1 LEFHFTEVALDYN
14 VGLTIWRGSVQLLLS
29 HGTACR
35 EEGKQY
41 AFLVDRPNPHVLTGA
56 MVGGPNIEDWFADKR
71 LEFHFTEV
79 ALDYNVGLT
88 TALAAMVAVPPD
100 FWSVD
105 CAAYVKNYP
114 WK

>member
-1 LEFHFTEVALDYN
+1 
-14 VGLTIWRGSVQLLLS
+14 
-29 HGTACR
+29 
-35 EEGKQY
+35 
-41 AFLVDRPNPHVLTGA
+41 LTGA
-56 MVGGPNIEDWFADKR
+56 IVGGPNEDDWFADKR

-105 CAAYVKNYP
+105 CSASVKNYP